1 MTYPVGEYGPP
12 LPPREEHI
20 PGTHQ
25 VRVHVQLAPC
35 NIVHSVHTHHNRS
48 VSACSRFP
56 ATLYTVYQVI
66 RGGHWHQPLCQK
78 YPTSDIDIS
87 YSDIGTKYVGLNP
100 FTPISEEFRYR
111 HQLLFRYQTKSISD
125 IPISK
130 IDKSF
135 PIDRSK
141 ILQDKI
147 LLTGF
152 VPAVFMSR
160 IWRLTTALRGF
171 TNLDVG

>member
-1 MTYPVGEYGPP
+1 
-12 LPPREEHI
+12 
-20 PGTHQ
+20 
-25 VRVHVQLAPC
+25 
-35 NIVHSVHTHHNRS
+35 
-48 VSACSRFP
+48 
-56 ATLYTVYQVI
+56 LYTVYQVI
-66 RGGHWHQPLCQK
+66 IGGHWHQPLCQR

-87 YSDIGTKYVGLNP
+87 YFDIGTKYVGLNP
-100 FTPISEEFRYR
+100 FIPISEEFRYR

-125 IPISK
+125 IPTSK

-135 PIDRSK
+135 PNDWSK

-152 VPAVFMSR
+152 VPAVFLSR